1 MHGAC
6 PQTSLDVSAFG
17 AYEKFILVRKIPRY
31 APAERTVLHSCCDY
45 LKVHCNCLTCVEN
58 TLIAD
63 EMEDV
68 SLEAQSD
75 VQSTSLSRYVTSQ
88 RKNAIRADLEDY
100 SISLHFGKSCV
111 GGVTI
116 NRL

>member
-1 MHGAC
+1 M
-6 PQTSLDVSAFG
+6 DDIMR
-17 AYEKFILVRKIPRY
+17 KFTTAQSCEREIILIALQIRHQK
-31 APAERTVLHSCCDY
+31 ELCCCDY
-45 LKVHCNCLTCVEN
+45 HKVHCNCLTCVEN

-75 VQSTSLSRYVTSQ
+75 VQSTSLSRHVTLQ

-100 SISLHFGKSCV
+100 SISLHFGKSSV

>member
-1 MHGAC
+1 M
-6 PQTSLDVSAFG
+6 
-17 AYEKFILVRKIPRY
+17 
-31 APAERTVLHSCCDY
+31 LHSCCDY
-45 LKVHCNCLTCVEN
+45 HKVHCNSLTSVEN

-75 VQSTSLSRYVTSQ
+75 VQSTSLSRQVTSQ

-100 SISLHFGKSCV
+100 RISLHFGKSCV